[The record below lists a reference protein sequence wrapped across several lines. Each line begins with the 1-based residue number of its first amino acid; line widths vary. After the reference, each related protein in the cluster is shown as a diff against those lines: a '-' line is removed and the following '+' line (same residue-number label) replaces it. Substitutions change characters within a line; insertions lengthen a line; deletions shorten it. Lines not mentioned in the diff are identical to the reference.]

1 MDFQARSPKPD
12 PLVIL
17 PPRPS
22 SPSHEPPEAFAV
34 PVEPESSRLN
44 IRPGEAVRGRV
55 RDHPQQAVHP
65 LGRRLPT
72 AHPSRRPEP
81 SVTDPRRNADQQSSE
96 QDEAA
101 RMPAHEQLK
110 LEHLVEPV
118 QETVPA
124 AKPSGLG
131 KWSMSWRPEGDPAH
145 HDSQHPAA
153 RVAREN
159 AEAANTQPSIAVAT
173 LPVPETEAHVEPDES
188 PASPERQPEGQETRL
203 DLPAPLSTPAST
215 HAPTQTSTQASTQ
228 TPTHAPP
235 QDQVEITT
243 TAPPP
248 DAGAMNRTPRS
259 STRAAAGWLVAFGLI
274 LAWSVSSMNNITAT
288 STPASSEEIPANIQ
302 ARPLGSPQDLPPRAS
317 EEATPT
323 ALSQR
328 PQLEAEMADLRAASL
343 RRDTELL
350 KFQSVIEDL
359 TITLEKAQD
368 DAAYMA
374 RERVLLRDELEAVIS
389 LLEAADAKN

>member
-1 MDFQARSPKPD
+1 
-12 PLVIL
+12 
-17 PPRPS
+17 
-22 SPSHEPPEAFAV
+22 
-34 PVEPESSRLN
+34 
-44 IRPGEAVRGRV
+44 
-55 RDHPQQAVHP
+55 
-65 LGRRLPT
+65 
-72 AHPSRRPEP
+72 
-81 SVTDPRRNADQQSSE
+81 
-96 QDEAA
+96 
-101 RMPAHEQLK
+101 MPAHEQLK

-188 PASPERQPEGQETRL
+188 PASPEGQETRL
-203 DLPAPLSTPAST
+203 DPPAPLATPAST
-215 HAPTQTSTQASTQ
+215 HASTHASTQ

-248 DAGAMNRTPRS
+248 DAGAMNRTPRA
-259 STRAAAGWLVAFGLI
+259 STRAAAGWLVAFGLM

-302 ARPLGSPQDLPPRAS
+302 ARPLETPQDLPLRAS

>member
-1 MDFQARSPKPD
+1 
-12 PLVIL
+12 
-17 PPRPS
+17 
-22 SPSHEPPEAFAV
+22 
-34 PVEPESSRLN
+34 
-44 IRPGEAVRGRV
+44 
-55 RDHPQQAVHP
+55 
-65 LGRRLPT
+65 
-72 AHPSRRPEP
+72 
-81 SVTDPRRNADQQSSE
+81 
-96 QDEAA
+96 
-101 RMPAHEQLK
+101 
-110 LEHLVEPV
+110 
-118 QETVPA
+118 
-124 AKPSGLG
+124 
-131 KWSMSWRPEGDPAH
+131 
-145 HDSQHPAA
+145 
-153 RVAREN
+153 
-159 AEAANTQPSIAVAT
+159 
-173 LPVPETEAHVEPDES
+173 
-188 PASPERQPEGQETRL
+188 
-203 DLPAPLSTPAST
+203 
-215 HAPTQTSTQASTQ
+215 
-228 TPTHAPP
+228 
-235 QDQVEITT
+235 
-243 TAPPP
+243 
-248 DAGAMNRTPRS
+248 MNRTPRV

-288 STPASSEEIPANIQ
+288 STSASSEEIPANIQ